1 MPRYLPNGRFTDC
14 WASAG
19 NVTFYHRDGVCYWK
33 NRGERQFQG
42 TATQLELV
50 DLHKRALAAWR
61 ALDPAVQEVWNGYA
75 VGVFSH
81 RPPFTKDHS
90 ISGYNLFVSAYHG
103 FAQLGDEHV
112 PSPAPWEE
120 FPTVWMGFRSA
131 EVVSGDDLKIK
142 VRVVLD
148 GNVDPTRY
156 RLHLRLQLTEPGRG
170 RQPGYLRAF
179 LAEANCTGR
188 DCTVSVLVPNYRD
201 VWGLDLQEYNVHC
214 RYLLIDSQT
223 GYRNV
228 FKKKSFPISLS
239 L

>member
-1 MPRYLPNGRFTDC
+1 MPRYLPNGRITDC

-33 NRGERQFQG
+33 NRACPAFPG
-42 TATQLELV
+42 TSAQLANA
-50 DLHKRALAAWR
+50 DLHKRALEAWKTLPDAVKEQWNSCAA
-61 ALDPAVQEVWNGYA
+61 
-75 VGVFSH
+75 GVPSH
-81 RPPFTKDHS
+81 RPPFDGT
-90 ISGYNLFVSAYHG
+90 SGITGHNLFVSAYHG
-103 FAQLGDEHV
+103 FAQLGNEHV

-188 DCTVSVLVPNYRD
+188 DCTVSVLVPDYRD

-228 FKKKSFPISLS
+228 FKKKSFPMSII
-239 L
+239 